1 MGALGNRLFIFLA
14 AATFLLDQATKAAA
28 TAWLLPRGS
37 VQVIPG
43 FFDLSYVLNRGAV
56 FGIFRSLE
64 DPYRGLLLTTVPI
77 IALVVV
83 LAMVMR
89 TPSHQLRTHTA
100 LGLILGGALGN
111 LMDRLRLGAVVDF
124 LEFYVGRY
132 HWPNFN
138 AADSAICIG
147 VALLVID
154 IWRTAPDR

>member
-1 MGALGNRLFIFLA
+1 MGFPVSRLFVSLA
-14 AATFLLDQATKAAA
+14 ASTLVVDQATKVAA
-28 TAWLLPRGS
+28 TTWLLPRGS

-56 FGIFRSLE
+56 FGIFRGLQ
-64 DPYRGLLLTTVPI
+64 DPYRGLLLTIVPI

-89 TPSHQLRTHTA
+89 TPTDRLRTHAA

-111 LMDRLRLGAVVDF
+111 LLDRLRLGAVVDF
-124 LEFYVGRY
+124 LEFYVGQY

-147 VALLVID
+147 VTLLVID
-154 IWRTAPDR
+154 IWRTTPDR